1 MSKLHHYRDLL
12 DKTIYDMEQIRECE
26 AKIDRLRLAVEDAR
40 RRVANRRAEIERLRK
55 ETSVA

>member
-12 DKTIYDMEQIRECE
+12 DRSIADMEQIRECE
-26 AKIDRLRLAVEDAR
+26 VKIERLTLAAEDAR